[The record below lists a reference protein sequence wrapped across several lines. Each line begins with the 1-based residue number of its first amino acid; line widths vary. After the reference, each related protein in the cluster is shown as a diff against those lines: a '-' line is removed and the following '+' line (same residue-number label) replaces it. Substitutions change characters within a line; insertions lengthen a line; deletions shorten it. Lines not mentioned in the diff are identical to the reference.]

1 MQLLRLNDVPV
12 SQRDLVFAYSRVS
25 AISGALV
32 LFVAAAGLIVFAR
45 LKGAWPAYWVAAF
58 MILVV
63 LIYQKVI
70 IARFHPTNWLV
81 RMTDNGLFIKFR
93 SYLNDHF
100 DAQDFVVLFLPFS
113 ELRSARMVKERQEVP
128 DRSTRSSTT
137 TTTKRIL
144 ELELAGKTVELAIAL
159 GAERERVFGKMPRTN
174 GRMSTRYQHFPVR
187 LVSPTL
193 LRIEWAVV
201 PKLQTLLDA
210 LTRHTLVSAGS
221 EEKKDYT
228 HLESLD
234 RKEQEARLLELAES
248 GDMIGAIALARQ
260 LYSYDLTEAK
270 QFVQELVRRQTAR

>member
-12 SQRDLVFAYSRVS
+12 SQRDVVFAYSRVS
-25 AISGALV
+25 ATSGALL
-32 LFVAAAGLIVFAR
+32 LFLVSAGLIVFAR
-45 LKGAWPAYWVAAF
+45 IKGAWPAYVVAAF
-58 MILVV
+58 MILCV

-70 IARFHPTNWLV
+70 IARFHPANWLV
-81 RMTDNGLFIKFR
+81 RMTDNGLYVKFR

-100 DAQDFVVLFLPFS
+100 DAQDFVVLFLLFS

-128 DRSTRSSTT
+128 DQNPRSRTT

-144 ELELAGKTVELAIAL
+144 ELELAGKTVELGVAL

-187 LVSPTL
+187 LASPTL
-193 LRIEWAVV
+193 LRIEWGVV

-210 LTRHTLVSAGS
+210 LTRHTLVSAS
-221 EEKKDYT
+221 AEEKKDYT
-228 HLESLD
+228 QLENLD

-248 GDMIGAIALARQ
+248 GDMIGAIAMARK
-260 LYSYDLTEAK
+260 LYSYDLTTAK
-270 QFVQELVRRQTAR
+270 QFVESLSRK

>member
-12 SQRDLVFAYSRVS
+12 SQRDVVFAYSRVS
-25 AISGALV
+25 ATSGALL
-32 LFVAAAGLIVFAR
+32 LFLVSAGLIVFAR
-45 LKGAWPAYWVAAF
+45 IKGAWPAYVVAAF
-58 MILVV
+58 MILCV

-70 IARFHPTNWLV
+70 IARFHPANWLV
-81 RMTDNGLFIKFR
+81 RMTDNGLYVKFR

-100 DAQDFVVLFLPFS
+100 DAQDFVVLFLLFS

-128 DRSTRSSTT
+128 DQNPRSRTT

-144 ELELAGKTVELAIAL
+144 ELELAGKTVELAVAL

-187 LVSPTL
+187 LASPTL
-193 LRIEWAVV
+193 LRIEWGVV

-210 LTRHTLVSAGS
+210 LTRHTLVSAS
-221 EEKKDYT
+221 AEEKKDYT
-228 HLESLD
+228 QLENLD

-248 GDMIGAIALARQ
+248 GDMIGAIAMARK
-260 LYSYDLTEAK
+260 LYSYDLTTAK
-270 QFVQELVRRQTAR
+270 QFVESLSRK

>member
-12 SQRDLVFAYSRVS
+12 SQRDVVFAYSRVS
-25 AISGALV
+25 ATSGALL
-32 LFVAAAGLIVFAR
+32 LFLVSAGLIVFAR
-45 LKGAWPAYWVAAF
+45 IKGAWPAYVVAAF
-58 MILVV
+58 MILCV

-70 IARFHPTNWLV
+70 IARFHPANWLV
-81 RMTDNGLFIKFR
+81 RMTDNGLYVKFR

-100 DAQDFVVLFLPFS
+100 DAQDFVVLFLLFS

-128 DRSTRSSTT
+128 DQNPRSRTT

-144 ELELAGKTVELAIAL
+144 ELELAGNTVELAVAL

-187 LVSPTL
+187 LASPTL
-193 LRIEWAVV
+193 LRIEWGVV

-210 LTRHTLVSAGS
+210 LTRHTLVSAS
-221 EEKKDYT
+221 AEEKKDYT
-228 HLESLD
+228 QLENLD

-248 GDMIGAIALARQ
+248 GDMIGAIAMARK
-260 LYSYDLTEAK
+260 LYSYDLTTAK
-270 QFVQELVRRQTAR
+270 QFVESLSRK

>member
-12 SQRDLVFAYSRVS
+12 SQRDVVFAYSRVS
-25 AISGALV
+25 ATSGALL
-32 LFVAAAGLIVFAR
+32 LFLVSAGLIVFAR
-45 LKGAWPAYWVAAF
+45 IKGAWPAYVVAAF
-58 MILVV
+58 MILCV

-70 IARFHPTNWLV
+70 IARFHPANWLV
-81 RMTDNGLFIKFR
+81 RMTDNGLYVKFR

-128 DRSTRSSTT
+128 DQNPRSRTT

-144 ELELAGKTVELAIAL
+144 ELELAGKTVELAVAL

-187 LVSPTL
+187 LASPTL
-193 LRIEWAVV
+193 LRIEWGVV

-210 LTRHTLVSAGS
+210 LTRHTLVSAS
-221 EEKKDYT
+221 AEEKKDYT
-228 HLESLD
+228 QLENLD

-248 GDMIGAIALARQ
+248 GDMIGAIAMARK
-260 LYSYDLTEAK
+260 LYSYDLTTAK
-270 QFVQELVRRQTAR
+270 QFVESLSRK

>member
-1 MQLLRLNDVPV
+1 M

-32 LFVAAAGLIVFAR
+32 LFLASAGLIVFAR
-45 LKGAWPAYWVAAF
+45 LNGAWPAYVVAAF
-58 MILVV
+58 MILFV

-70 IARFHPTNWLV
+70 IARFHPGNWLV
-81 RMTDNGLFIKFR
+81 RMTDNGLFVKFR

-128 DRSTRSSTT
+128 DQSTRSSTT
-137 TTTKRIL
+137 TITKRIL

-174 GRMSTRYQHFPVR
+174 GRMSTRYQHFPVH
-187 LVSPTL
+187 LASPTL
-193 LRIEWAVV
+193 MRVEWGVV

-210 LTRHTLVSAGS
+210 LTRHTLVPASG

-248 GDMIGAIALARQ
+248 GDMIGAIAIARK
-260 LYSYDLTEAK
+260 LYSYDLTTAK
-270 QFVQELVRRQTAR
+270 QFVESLTRK

>member
-1 MQLLRLNDVPV
+1 MQILRLNDVAS
-12 SQRDLVFAYSRVS
+12 SQRDLVFTYSRLH
-25 AISGALV
+25 AIGGALV
-32 LFVAAAGLIVFAR
+32 PFAAAVGLIVFAR
-45 LKGAWPAYWVAAF
+45 LKGAWPAYWIAAF
-58 MILVV
+58 ML
-63 LIYQKVI
+63 LCLLLYQKVI
-70 IARFHPTNWLV
+70 TARFHAANWLV
-81 RMTDNGLFIKFR
+81 RMNDDGLFVKFR

-113 ELRSARMVKERQEVP
+113 ELRSARMVKERKKVP
-128 DRSTRSSTT
+128 DQNPRSRTT

-144 ELELAGKTVELAIAL
+144 ELELAGKTVELAVAL

-193 LRIEWAVV
+193 LRIEWGVV

-210 LTRHTLVSAGS
+210 LTRHTLVSASG

-228 HLESLD
+228 QLENLD

-248 GDMIGAIALARQ
+248 GDMIGAIAIARK
-260 LYSYDLTEAK
+260 LYSYDLTTAK
-270 QFVQELVRRQTAR
+270 QFVESLTRK